1 MALQIIAAVIIGY
14 ILGAIPFAYIIARL
28 KRGVDIREIG
38 GGNVGALNAYRQIG
52 PVYGLGVLAAD
63 IAKGAMAVLIA
74 SWLDLSL
81 AWVGVAGFAAI
92 LGHNWPVFLRF
103 KGGKGAAT
111 VIGVL
116 LAFMPIPLLIA
127 GGIVIALIAIT
138 SNVRLALF
146 ALVLTP
152 LFAWLLDRDLNMIY
166 VYYPLAIL
174 LFIGIYTLIGLKTEL
189 TKAGT
194 RKNLF
199 IDRDYSPWQT
209 KKSE

>member
-166 VYYPLAIL
+166 IYYPLAIL
-174 LFIGIYTLIGLKTEL
+174 LFIGIYTLIGLKAEL
-189 TKAGT
+189 AKTGT
-194 RKNLF
+194 RKNIF